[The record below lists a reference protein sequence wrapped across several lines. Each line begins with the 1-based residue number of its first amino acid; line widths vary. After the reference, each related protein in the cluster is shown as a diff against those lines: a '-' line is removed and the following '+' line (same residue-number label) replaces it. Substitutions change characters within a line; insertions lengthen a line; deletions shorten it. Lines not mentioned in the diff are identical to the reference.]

1 MKAFFSFI
9 FDVFKIVILALAIV
23 IPIRYFLFQPFLVS
37 GSSMEPN
44 FHNGDYLIVNEIAPR
59 LHPLRR
65 GEVIVF
71 NYPLDPSKKFIKRVI
86 GLPGETL
93 TVKNHYVE
101 VKMISGETKILKE
114 NAYLSILPTL
124 KDFSVS
130 LGPNQYFV
138 MGDNRRFSYDS
149 RSWGPVPRK
158 NIIGQVWIRLWPLSK
173 IGLIPIPHY

>member
-9 FDVFKIVILALAIV
+9 FDVFKIVIIALAIV

-59 LHPLRR
+59 LHPLQR

-71 NYPLDPSKKFIKRVI
+71 NYPLDPSKKFIKRII

-93 TVKNHYVE
+93 TVKNHHIE
-101 VKMISGETKILKE
+101 VKMTSGKTKILQE

-124 KDFSVS
+124 KDFSVT

-158 NIIGQVWIRLWPLSK
+158 NIIGQVWLRLWPFSQ
-173 IGLIPIPHY
+173 IGVIPIPHY